1 MRSFF
6 HFIVPFLC
14 FCFCFFYL
22 LGFLQLDPRLR
33 PRKRKRPLI
42 ITCKI
47 KTRRSHSKI
56 RQTRSDNRSQP
67 AILSPDSSH
76 MKSRSGGLSCYFFW
90 KYRRTDQVFGW
101 NHHELWLNNKAKS
114 IERRKSTPGPGASRN
129 EQEAHKH
136 TPIARQPLAW
146 FDWFPFWRFVAGP
159 VVKLR
164 LRRPRELAF
173 RLSLWT

>member
-42 ITCKI
+42 TCKI

-56 RQTRSDNRSQP
+56 RRTRSDNRSQP

-76 MKSRSGGLSCYFFW
+76 MKSRSGGRSCYFFW
-90 KYRRTDQVFGW
+90 KLGPIKCSVETTMNFDLITRPNQSKGENRRPDLALPETSKKHTNIHQLPD
-101 NHHELWLNNKAKS
+101 NPL
-114 IERRKSTPGPGASRN
+114 PGLTGFPFGAS
-129 EQEAHKH
+129 
-136 TPIARQPLAW
+136 
-146 FDWFPFWRFVAGP
+146 
-159 VVKLR
+159 LR
-164 LRRPRELAF
+164 V
-173 RLSLWT
+173 RLSN